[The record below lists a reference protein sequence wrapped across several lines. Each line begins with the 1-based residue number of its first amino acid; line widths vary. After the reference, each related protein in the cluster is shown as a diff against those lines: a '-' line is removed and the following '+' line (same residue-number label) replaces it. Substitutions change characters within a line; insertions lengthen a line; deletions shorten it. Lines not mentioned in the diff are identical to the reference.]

1 MNRWLMRAWPLCVAA
16 GLCAC
21 ASAPESIVDR
31 PLRALPVSRPLDVER
46 PVTGSLFNPDAPVAT
61 LFSSDRLPRRV
72 GDSLKVDIA
81 ESISASQKLG
91 TETARNNQL
100 DVKGPGQGSK
110 VNNAWLATLL
120 DLEAKAYGKDSYKGS
135 GTADNTLKFNARM
148 SVSVVNVLSNGHLV
162 VAGERQVAM
171 NRGVAALRFSG
182 VVNPSDIRAG
192 NVVASADV
200 VDARLELAG
209 EGDVSD
215 ASSRSWMQRVIA
227 RSLSVW

>member
-1 MNRWLMRAWPLCVAA
+1 MTRTLWHGLALSLASVLAGCAA
-16 GLCAC
+16 
-21 ASAPESIVDR
+21 APESIVDR
-31 PLRALPVSRPLDVER
+31 PLRALPVARPLDIER

-81 ESISASQKLG
+81 ESITASQKLG
-91 TETARNNQL
+91 TETQRDNQL
-100 DVKGPGQGSK
+100 EVKGPGQGSK

-120 DLEAKAYGKDSYKGS
+120 DLDAKAYGKDSYKGS
-135 GTADNTLKFNARM
+135 GQADNALKFNARM
-148 SVSVVNVLSNGHLV
+148 AVTVINVLANGHLV
-162 VAGERQVAM
+162 VAGERQLAL

-182 VVNPSDIRAG
+182 VVNPADIRAG
-192 NVVASADV
+192 NVVGSADV

-227 RSLSVW
+227 RSLAVW